1 MSDYGLVLSS
11 DGSKTFFEL
20 GMVRAFKEIGVEY
33 TTVVGTMYGMI
44 NACLFALQNN
54 DEALGFWSEAIKDN
68 VFGIISIVGKKYENE
83 WCNLEHKAFKK
94 EYFKFI
100 QKSDTISPLKNIL
113 EKYIDEK
120 AVRRADIQV
129 GINTINSNLEYETL
143 MVDEIPRGKLM
154 QNILLG
160 LLFPQL
166 ALLNSPNINH
176 GQSMLNF
183 LYEFG
188 YDDMIISEE
197 SIESVPNDKNAVYVK
212 SSEFLGLEEFSLSS
226 MNKNIKNGYL
236 DTLCCFDMVKGK
248 YYYIIDDTLNPQY
261 SEFKESVGKA
271 FNNSLDD
278 LLKKLL
284 QADTINKFTVETV
297 VRKYLNHTSFKG
309 EDNIYLSM
317 IENLAKILN
326 IENKEKYTYTSL
338 INKIH
343 SSVNKN
349 INKNLEIIREESYLK
364 KMISHTPNGI
374 RINKNIFMQYF
385 LILVSANPK
394 SYDKLGKLF
403 NELPKDIVLAV
414 IALIYILY

>member
-20 GMVRAFKEIGVEY
+20 GMIRAFKEIGAEY
-33 TTVVGTMYGMI
+33 STVVGTMYGMI

-54 DEALGFWSEAIKDN
+54 DAALSFWNEAIREN

-83 WCNLEHKAFKK
+83 WCNLDHKAFRK
-94 EYFKFI
+94 EYSKFI
-100 QKSDTISPLKNIL
+100 QKNNTIAPLKKIL

-154 QNILLG
+154 QYMLFG

-166 ALLNSPNINH
+166 ALLDKGQINY
-176 GQSMLNF
+176 GQDMLNF

-188 YDDMIISEE
+188 YDEMIISEE
-197 SIESVPNDKNAVYVK
+197 SIESVPKGKKAIYVK
-212 SSEFLGLEEFSLSS
+212 SSEFLGLEDFSLDA

-236 DTLCCFDMVKGK
+236 DTLCSFNMVKGK
-248 YYYIIDDTLNPQY
+248 YYYIIDDSLNPQY
-261 SEFKESVGKA
+261 TEFKEGVGKS
-271 FNNSLDD
+271 FDNSLDD

-297 VRKYLNHTSFKG
+297 VRKFLNYTSFKG

-317 IENLAKILN
+317 VENLAKILEV
-326 IENKEKYTYTSL
+326 ENKEKYTYTSL
-338 INKIH
+338 INRIYNNA
-343 SSVNKN
+343 NKN
-349 INKNLEIIREESYLK
+349 INKNLEIIKDKTYIK
-364 KMISHTPNGI
+364 KMISYTPTSI

-394 SYDKLGKLF
+394 SYDKLDKLF
-403 NELPKDIVLAV
+403 NELPKNIVLAV
-414 IALIYILY
+414 VALVYILY

>member
-33 TTVVGTMYGMI
+33 STVVGTMYGMI

-54 DEALGFWSEAIKDN
+54 DAALSFWNEAIKDD
-68 VFGIISIVGKKYENE
+68 VFGIIAIVGRKYENE
-83 WCNLEHKAFKK
+83 WSNLEYKAFKK
-94 EYFKFI
+94 EYSKFI
-100 QKSDTISPLKNIL
+100 QKNNTIAPLKNIL

-143 MVDEIPRGKLM
+143 MVDEIPRGKLI
-154 QNILLG
+154 QNMLYG

-166 ALLNSPNINH
+166 ALLDKKVNY
-176 GQSMLNF
+176 GQDMLNF

-197 SIESVPNDKNAVYVK
+197 SIESVPNGKTAVYVK
-212 SSEFLGLEEFSLSS
+212 SSEFLGLEDFSLNT

-236 DTLCCFDMVKGK
+236 DTLCSFDMVKGK
-248 YYYIIDDTLNPQY
+248 YYYIIDDSLNPQY
-261 SEFKESVGKA
+261 SDFKKNVGKD

-284 QADTINKFTVETV
+284 QTDTINKFAVETI
-297 VRKYLNHTSFKG
+297 VRKFLNYTSFNG
-309 EDNIYLSM
+309 EDNIYLSL
-317 IENLAKILN
+317 IENLAKILEV
-326 IENKEKYTYTSL
+326 ENKEKYTYTSL
-338 INKIH
+338 INR
-343 SSVNKN
+343 VYNNANKN
-349 INKNLEIIREESYLK
+349 IKKNLKIIKDKSYLK
-364 KMISHTPNGI
+364 KMINYTPTSI

-385 LILVSANPK
+385 LILVSTNPE
-394 SYDKLGKLF
+394 SYDKLDKLF
-403 NELPKDIVLAV
+403 NELPKNIVLAV
-414 IALIYILY
+414 VALVYILY